1 MGTKLYLY
9 IFFLNCDMVIY
20 MIMVELY
27 RRGTGF
33 KLNLDL
39 SFEINIEKVML

>member
-1 MGTKLYLY
+1 MVTKSYLY
-9 IFFLNCDMVIY
+9 FIFLNCDMVIY

-33 KLNLDL
+33 KVNLDL